1 VRIVFIIGAPRSG
14 TNMLRNIVTDFD
26 GVATWP
32 CDEINYIMRH
42 GNVRHPSDEFSGRH
56 ATTKVK
62 KYIRSTFEKFGKSV
76 SAEIILEKTCAN
88 SLRVEFLNKIFPE
101 AKYIFLVRDGIDS
114 TGSAKLRWTAKL
126 DLGYIFKKVRFVP
139 KTDLPYY
146 GLRYLWARLHRFF
159 SKDKRLA
166 FWGPELNEMQ
176 AILKKHSLNEVC
188 AIQWRECVEKAD
200 GALKLL
206 SQDQVCRVQY
216 ETFVNEPVSELSRVL
231 DFMGIEANE
240 QQLKKG
246 VNGVSAESVGKGRQ
260 LLGEEEVRN
269 LENLVGMTLKKFG
282 YLENE

>member
-126 DLGYIFKKVRFVP
+126 DLGYTFKKVRFVP
-139 KTDLPYY
+139 KTDLFYY
-146 GLRYLWARLHRFF
+146 GFRFLWARLYRFF
-159 SKDKRLA
+159 SKDNRLA

-176 AILKKHSLNEVC
+176 VILKKHSLNEVC

-200 GALKLL
+200 RALKLL
-206 SQDQVCRVQY
+206 PQNQVCRVQY
-216 ETFVNEPVSELSRVL
+216 ESFVKEPKLELSRIIN
-231 DFMGIEANE
+231 FMGIEASG
-240 QQLKKG
+240 QQLEQAVVG
-246 VNGVSAESVGKGRQ
+246 ISSESVGKGRQ
-260 LLGEEEVRN
+260 LLGKDEVKN
-269 LENLVGMTLKKFG
+269 LENLLGVTLSKFG
-282 YLENE
+282 YTNK

>member
-1 VRIVFIIGAPRSG
+1 
-14 TNMLRNIVTDFD
+14 M
-26 GVATWP
+26 
-32 CDEINYIMRH
+32 E
-42 GNVRHPSDEFSGRH
+42 
-56 ATTKVK
+56 
-62 KYIRSTFEKFGKSV
+62 
-76 SAEIILEKTCAN
+76 
-88 SLRVEFLNKIFPE
+88 
-101 AKYIFLVRDGIDS
+101 
-114 TGSAKLRWTAKL
+114 
-126 DLGYIFKKVRFVP
+126 KVRFVP

-159 SKDKRLA
+159 SKDNRLA

-176 AILKKHSLNEVC
+176 DILKKHSLNEVC
-188 AIQWRECVEKAD
+188 AIQWQECVEKAD

-206 SQDQVCRVQY
+206 PQERVCRVQY

-240 QQLKKG
+240 QQLKKA

-269 LENLVGMTLKKFG
+269 LENLVGMSLTKFG